1 MCVAGSFRFIKQYP
15 ATFCNWFTMSAKPRA
30 NSLQNVRLPRG
41 ALHLAIGMFD
51 GVHLGHQAVIEAALH
66 SARSCGGTVA
76 VLTFQPH
83 PSRLFRP
90 MQPTLLIMPPEQKA
104 NFLREFGVDLV
115 IAQPFTRAFARLR
128 AEHFLAYLKKHLP
141 TLTAVYVGENFRFG
155 HQRKGDVELLVRTG
169 REAILN
175 VVSVARL
182 RHNGRPISST
192 RIREL
197 LADGA
202 MAEVNRLLGYA
213 YYCEGRVQPGL
224 RHGRALGF
232 PTLNVAWEP
241 EALPAFG
248 VYAVRLRTASGRWR
262 RGVANYG
269 VRPTLEHRQPAR
281 PLLETHLL
289 GTGSAPGPRATV
301 RIEWLEFIRP
311 EKKFPS
317 VEALKKQIARDCV
330 TAEKHFKKA
339 VSRSR

>member
-1 MCVAGSFRFIKQYP
+1 
-15 ATFCNWFTMSAKPRA
+15 MSVPRA
-30 NSLQNVRLPRG
+30 ISLQNVRLPRG
-41 ALHLAIGMFD
+41 PLHLAIGMFD

-66 SARSCGGTVA
+66 SARSGGGAVA
-76 VLTFQPH
+76 VLTFYPH

-90 MQPTLLIMPPEQKA
+90 AEPTLLIMPPEQKTH
-104 NFLREFGVDLV
+104 FLREFGVDVV

-128 AEHFLAYLKKHLP
+128 AEHFLAYLKKCLSA
-141 TLTAVYVGENFRFG
+141 LAAVYVGENFRFG
-155 HQRKGDVELLVRTG
+155 HGRAGDVELLVRSG
-169 REAILN
+169 REQGLG

-192 RIREL
+192 RVREL
-197 LADGA
+197 LTQGA
-202 MAEVNRLLGYA
+202 LAEVNRLLGYA

-241 EALPAFG
+241 EARPAYG
-248 VYAVRLRTASGRWR
+248 VYAVRLRAASGRWR

-269 VRPTLEHRQPAR
+269 VRPTLEHPQPAR

-289 GTGSAPGPRATV
+289 GPGRAPGPRATV
-301 RIEWLEFIRP
+301 RVEWLEFLRP

-317 VEALKKQIARDCV
+317 FEALKKQIARDCV
-330 TAEKHFKKA
+330 AAEKYFKKA
-339 VSRSR
+339 AGRNR